1 MTVRGVTCDAY
12 LVRVRSVMV
21 STGLDTP
28 GTWCL
33 ESPGDSNSI
42 DIIGEIL
49 ELHNV
54 REIMTGRQ

>member
-12 LVRVRSVMV
+12 LVRVRSVMD
-21 STGLDTP
+21 SAGLDTP
-28 GTWCL
+28 GVWSHPVTATIL
-33 ESPGDSNSI
+33 I
-42 DIIGEIL
+42 LLEIL